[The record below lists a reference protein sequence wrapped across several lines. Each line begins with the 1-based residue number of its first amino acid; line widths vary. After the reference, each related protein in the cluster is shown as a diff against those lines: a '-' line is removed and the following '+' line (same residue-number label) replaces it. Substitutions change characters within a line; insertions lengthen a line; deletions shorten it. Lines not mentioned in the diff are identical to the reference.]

1 MMILLTLYHAQ
12 NSACRLRQDL
22 FIDPNNIRIWN
33 RLTLGA
39 KAMDSNIIIII
50 FDWSCR
56 SAAGNVRIVRAVF
69 FSRR

>member
-22 FIDPNNIRIWN
+22 FIDPNRIRIWN
-33 RLTLGA
+33 RLTLEA
-39 KAMDSNIIIII
+39 KVMDSNIIII

-56 SAAGNVRIVRAVF
+56 SATGNVRIVRAVF